1 MCTMASQITDVSIVY
16 STASPCADQRKHQRS
31 ASLAFVRGSHRWPM
45 NSPSQRTNNAENV
58 SMWWRHH
65 ITLSIKCMLMIWR
78 RMGSKHQQPRW
89 RPSLFSEIFGTKWVK
104 SGEGLP
110 YIPRVH
116 LSEGSLVRSPLKWL
130 WSEEPMVRRSF
141 IAKFLCSESCYV
153 PKIPYSERPS
163 TIWILCY
170 EDSLVRSSSSPKGAM
185 FRTSI
190 FRKSPLSHTGSI
202 LRRSFSPKFPQF

>member
-1 MCTMASQITDVSIVY
+1 MTITVHNYRARQFHKTSNGENPSSGSRDMGATSSGSRAPARPPGPWRQYSSSPEGWGVKSPGAQPFARASDGHRTNMASRAVFTI
-16 STASPCADQRKHQRS
+16 
-31 ASLAFVRGSHRWPM
+31 FVRC
-45 NSPSQRTNNAENV
+45 PSE
-58 SMWWRHH
+58 
-65 ITLSIKCMLMIWR
+65 
-78 RMGSKHQQPRW
+78 
-89 RPSLFSEIFGTKWVK
+89 
-104 SGEGLP
+104 EGLP

-141 IAKFLCSESCYV
+141 IPKFLCSESCYV

-190 FRKSPLSHTGSI
+190 FRKSPLPHMVSI